1 MVLEN
6 IFKGLRTLPQ
16 LDPVRGGQMN
26 YTDTGEKDVHHV
38 HMCKGEPRTHKTDKQ
53 EFTIVDTVRFGEA
66 LFIDGAIQST
76 VADEAL
82 YHCPLVHGSAA
93 FLEAG
98 PRHALVIG
106 GGEGCVARELL
117 RYDTI
122 ENITQIDWDVDLV
135 GYFKAEGRHWNGG
148 TYEDARV
155 EVIHEDVFSTQALEG
170 TKRYDLIIMDLCDPD
185 AGSIGLIKSLIVRL
199 LGCLADGGVF
209 IGNAGVVLPEC
220 ISTSTSTSTSTS
232 ASASEDY
239 ASDLLAYIGA
249 EPVKPADYHVFSYK
263 IYVPSYMAPW
273 CLIGLAPR
281 NTIGDWVRPFICA
294 TDVRDW
300 MNYDRSYNAVFRE
313 TNEDFMQKRM
323 GDIDTDCWGC

>member
-1 MVLEN
+1 MGSYE
-6 IFKGLRTLPQ
+6 IIRWGLRTLRQ
-16 LDPVRGGQMN
+16 LDPVRTRMN
-26 YTDTGEKDVHHV
+26 YTDSGEKDVHHV
-38 HMCKGEPRTHKTDKQ
+38 HMCKGDPRTHKTMKQ

-76 VADEAL
+76 VADERL
-82 YHCPLVHGSAA
+82 YHGPLVHGSAA
-93 FLEAG
+93 FLGAG
-98 PRHALVIG
+98 PRRALVIG

-122 ENITQIDWDVDLV
+122 ENITQIDWDEDLV
-135 GYFKAEGRHWNGG
+135 SYFKAEGRHWNGG
-148 TYEDARV
+148 AYEDARV
-155 EVIHEDVFSTQALEG
+155 EIIHEDVFSTQALEE

-185 AGSIGLIKSLIVRL
+185 AGSIGLIKSLIARL
-199 LGCLADGGVF
+199 LGCLAEGGVF

-220 ISTSTSTSTSTS
+220 I
-232 ASASEDY
+232 SASEDY

-294 TDVRDW
+294 TGVRDL

-323 GDIDTDCWGC
+323 GDMDTDCWGC